1 MIIITSIIQHESRGI
16 STSVANIEAH
26 GLSYPC
32 TKSILLKTPS
42 YGLNCINGK

>member
-1 MIIITSIIQHESRGI
+1 MIIITSIIQHESRI

-32 TKSILLKTPS
+32 T
-42 YGLNCINGK
+42 LNRFY